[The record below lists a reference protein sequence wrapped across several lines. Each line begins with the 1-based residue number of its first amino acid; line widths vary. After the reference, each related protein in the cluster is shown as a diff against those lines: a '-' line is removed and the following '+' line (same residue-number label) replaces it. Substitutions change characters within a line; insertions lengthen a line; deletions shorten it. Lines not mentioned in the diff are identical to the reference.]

1 MRECSLDNGNS
12 AELIVAYGA
21 RTLTPEAEAAFERH
35 MSMCANCRELAA
47 AQREI
52 WSAMDAWTPEPIS
65 QNFDAK
71 LYQRIATEEQGTW
84 WRQVLRANW
93 SWRPAMPVAAAC
105 AVLVAAFLLRA
116 PAPPTAIP
124 QSQNQPKLEIE
135 QVQHA
140 LDDIEMLKK
149 LGVES
154 PSDKAG
160 SSEQI

>member
-1 MRECSLDNGNS
+1 MKECRLENGNS

-21 RTLTPEAEAAFERH
+21 RTLAPDVEAAFERH
-35 MSMCANCRELAA
+35 MAMCANCRELAA
-47 AQREI
+47 AQREV
-52 WSAMDAWTPEPIS
+52 WSAMDAWMPAKIS
-65 QNFDAK
+65 SNFDEK
-71 LYQRIATEEQGTW
+71 LYQRIATEEQSTW
-84 WRQVLRANW
+84 WRRVLRANW

-105 AVLVAAFLLRA
+105 AVLVAAFLLRS
-116 PAPPTAIP
+116 PAPPAGAP
-124 QSQNQPKLEIE
+124 QSPGQSNLQIE

-149 LGVES
+149 LGVEV

>member
-1 MRECSLDNGNS
+1 MRECPLENGNS

-21 RTLTPEAEAAFERH
+21 RTLAPETEAAFERH
-35 MSMCANCRELAA
+35 MSACAKCRELAA

-52 WSAMDAWTPEPIS
+52 WSVMDAWTPQPIS
-65 QNFDAK
+65 QNFDQK
-71 LYQRIATEEQGTW
+71 LYQRIATEEQGAW
-84 WRQVLRANW
+84 WRRALRANW
-93 SWRPAMPVAAAC
+93 SWRPAMSVAAAC
-105 AVLVAAFLLRA
+105 AVLLAAFLLRS
-116 PAPPTAIP
+116 PAPPAATP
-124 QSQNQPKLEIE
+124 QPQNQPKLEIE

>member
-1 MRECSLDNGNS
+1 MKECPLENGNS

-21 RTLTPEAEAAFERH
+21 RTLAPEVEAAFERH
-35 MSMCANCRELAA
+35 MSTCANCRELAA
-47 AQREI
+47 AQREV
-52 WSAMDAWTPEPIS
+52 WSAMDAWTPAGIS
-65 QNFDAK
+65 SNFDEK
-71 LYQRIATEEQGTW
+71 LYRRIATEEQGTW
-84 WRQVLRANW
+84 WRRVLRANW

-105 AVLVAAFLLRA
+105 AVLVAAFLLRS
-116 PAPPTAIP
+116 PAPPSGAS
-124 QSQNQPKLEIE
+124 QSQSQPKLQIE

-149 LGVES
+149 LGVEV